1 MLETLIAAVMLAS
14 LILYALMGG
23 ADYGGGMWDLL
34 ASGPR
39 AQRQRHAIVE
49 AIAPIWEANHVW
61 LILVIVLL
69 FTGFPRAFSTIMIAL
84 HIPITAMLIGIVLR
98 GSAFVF
104 RKYDSTEDAVQ
115 RRWSTIFGIASF
127 FTPFFQGLTLGALTT
142 GAIHFVGDR
151 VTTGFFAGWLTPFA
165 LTCGLFALALFAFLA
180 ATYMTV
186 DTQGQPDLQNDF
198 RLRALWAADSVD
210 PTGDHRLYYLKIRC
224 PIHVPGPDQLVGAG
238 PARMDGS
245 ERDSRNP
252 GALVSEVLSG
262 TNRCSGAGNL
272 YSFRLGPGPIS
283 APSHTGCHYSK
294 RRCTRVD
301 LKAFAAGPRSRSGRP
316 AAVTSLSFSNLQR
329 SRTALTPSSPSRS
342 KPPTNRTCTCLHI
355 LNPTN
360 QAEPSQQSA
369 LAPTGEATSRKRIIT
384 IPPPGGV
391 PPLASLRS

>member
-1 MLETLIAAVMLAS
+1 MLETSIAAVMLAS

-69 FTGFPRAFSTIMIAL
+69 FSAFPSAFSATMIAL

-115 RRWSTIFGIASF
+115 RRWSTVFGVASF

-142 GAIHFVGDR
+142 GDIHFVGDR

-186 DTQGQPDLQNDF
+186 DTQDQPDLQNDF
-198 RLRALWAADSVD
+198 RLRALWAQTALIPLAIIVFVTSKYGAPFMYQGLTNWWAPVLLGWTALSAIAATLALWSRRFYVARIAAVAQVTFILLGWGLAQFPHLVTPDVSIQNAAA
-210 PTGDHRLYYLKIRC
+210 PESTLK
-224 PIHVPGPDQLVGAG
+224 LLLLALGAG
-238 PARMDGS
+238 AVVLLPSLLYLFQIFKAQ
-245 ERDSRNP
+245 ERR
-252 GALVSEVLSG
+252 
-262 TNRCSGAGNL
+262 
-272 YSFRLGPGPIS
+272 
-283 APSHTGCHYSK
+283 
-294 RRCTRVD
+294 
-301 LKAFAAGPRSRSGRP
+301 
-316 AAVTSLSFSNLQR
+316 
-329 SRTALTPSSPSRS
+329 
-342 KPPTNRTCTCLHI
+342 
-355 LNPTN
+355 
-360 QAEPSQQSA
+360 
-369 LAPTGEATSRKRIIT
+369 
-384 IPPPGGV
+384 
-391 PPLASLRS
+391 

>member
-39 AQRQRHAIVE
+39 AERQRHAIVE

-69 FTGFPRAFSTIMIAL
+69 FSGFPRAFSVTMIAL

-115 RRWSTIFGIASF
+115 RRWSTIFGITSF
-127 FTPFFQGLTLGALTT
+127 FTPFFQGLTMGALTT
-142 GAIHFVGDR
+142 GNIHFVADR

-186 DTQGQPDLQNDF
+186 DTQDQPDLQNDF
-198 RLRALWAADSVD
+198 RLRATWAQAALIPLAIIVFVTSKSGAPLMYQGLTNWWAPLLLGWTALSAITADSALWS
-210 PTGDHRLYYLKIRC
+210 RRFYLARIAAVAQVTFILLGWGLAQF
-224 PIHVPGPDQLVGAG
+224 PHLVTPDVTIQNAAAPESTLKLLLLALGAG
-238 PARMDGS
+238 T
-245 ERDSRNP
+245 
-252 GALVSEVLSG
+252 VVL
-262 TNRCSGAGNL
+262 L
-272 YSFRLGPGPIS
+272 
-283 APSHTGCHYSK
+283 PS
-294 RRCTRVD
+294 
-301 LKAFAAGPRSRSGRP
+301 LF
-316 AAVTSLSFSNLQR
+316 
-329 SRTALTPSSPSRS
+329 
-342 KPPTNRTCTCLHI
+342 
-355 LNPTN
+355 
-360 QAEPSQQSA
+360 
-369 LAPTGEATSRKRIIT
+369 
-384 IPPPGGV
+384 
-391 PPLASLRS
+391 